1 MDNDSDNDN
10 LNKSRIKKPET
21 INLNCIIFIC
31 YLISFISNISFFF
44 IFILSEY
51 IYKWVGFA
59 FIIVEIVL
67 LQMSIKNIK
76 NLKEDN
82 FTFFRKISTLL
93 MLTILFNCLFF
104 LVVAIY
110 IIAKKIA
117 ADIMII
123 FIFCCFLWCVFHILF
138 ISILRYYILNKK
150 FPRKKSLAL
159 YNV

>member
-1 MDNDSDNDN
+1 MDNNSEN
-10 LNKSRIKKPET
+10 LNKRKIKRSEK

-31 YLISFISNISFFF
+31 YLISFFSNISFFF

-51 IYKWVGFA
+51 IYKWVGFL
-59 FIIVEIVL
+59 FIILEVVL
-67 LQMSIKNIK
+67 LQISIKNIK
-76 NLKEDN
+76 NLTEDN
-82 FTFFRKISTLL
+82 FAFFRKVSTIL

-117 ADIMII
+117 YDLMFD
-123 FIFCCFLWCVFHILF
+123 FIFCCFLWCAFHILF
-138 ISILRYYILNKK
+138 ISILRYYVLNKK
-150 FPRKKSLAL
+150 FVKKKPL

>member
-1 MDNDSDNDN
+1 MDNDCEN
-10 LNKSRIKKPET
+10 LNKSKIKKPET

-44 IFILSEY
+44 IFLLSEY
-51 IYKWVGFA
+51 IYKWVGFL
-59 FIIVEIVL
+59 FIIVEVVL
-67 LQMSIKNIK
+67 LQISIKNIK

-82 FTFFRKISTLL
+82 FAFFRKISTIL
-93 MLTILFNCLFF
+93 MLTLLFNCLFF
-104 LVVAIY
+104 LVVIIY

-117 ADIMII
+117 YDIMPN

-150 FPRKKSLAL
+150 FAKKKVL
-159 YNV
+159 YNI

>member
-1 MDNDSDNDN
+1 MDNNDEN
-10 LNKSRIKKPET
+10 LNKSKIRKKEK

-31 YLISFISNISFFF
+31 YLISFFSNISFFF

-51 IYKWVGFA
+51 IYKWVGFL
-59 FIIVEIVL
+59 FMIVEVVL
-67 LQMSIKNIK
+67 LQISTKNLK

-82 FTFFRKISTLL
+82 FAFFRKVSTIL

-117 ADIMII
+117 YDIMFD
-123 FIFCCFLWCVFHILF
+123 FILCCFFWCSFHILF
-138 ISILRYYILNKK
+138 ISILRYYVLNKK
-150 FPRKKSLAL
+150 FIKKKEL
-159 YNV
+159 NNI

>member
-1 MDNDSDNDN
+1 MDDCNDN
-10 LNKSRIKKPET
+10 LNKSRTKKKET
-21 INLNCIIFIC
+21 INLSCIIFIC

-51 IYKWVGFA
+51 IYKWVGFL
-59 FIIVEIVL
+59 FIIVEVIL
-67 LQMSIKNIK
+67 LQMSIRNIK

-82 FTFFRKISTLL
+82 FAFFRKISTIL

-117 ADIMII
+117 YDIMFL
-123 FIFCCFLWCVFHILF
+123 FICCCFLWCAFHILF
-138 ISILRYYILNKK
+138 ISILRYYVLNIKFVKK
-150 FPRKKSLAL
+150 KPL
-159 YNV
+159 YNI

>member
-1 MDNDSDNDN
+1 MDNNNES
-10 LNKSRIKKPET
+10 LNKSRIKKKEK

-31 YLISFISNISFFF
+31 YLISFFSNISFFF

-51 IYKWVGFA
+51 IYKWVGFL
-59 FIIVEIVL
+59 FIIVEVVL
-67 LQMSIKNIK
+67 LQISIKNIK
-76 NLKEDN
+76 NLTEDN
-82 FTFFRKISTLL
+82 FVFFRKVSTIL

-117 ADIMII
+117 YDIMFD
-123 FIFCCFLWCVFHILF
+123 FILCCFFWCAFHILF

-150 FPRKKSLAL
+150 FIKKKAM
-159 YNV
+159 YNI